1 MQKNK
6 YFIILSTNINILLSI
21 QIRPELNFVIYE
33 KNYTL
38 IILFSLLIF
47 VHANQKKTQNLNGNI
62 LRYNYLRIISKKS
75 SYYCKKFLSYIK
87 QNRYGEC
94 HFYRVLHSNN
104 QPENKILIEV
114 IQGGLGIDK
123 HPLELKAITHE
134 NTDQTNILH
143 KNGTIS
149 MARLEPGTA
158 SSEFF
163 ICINDQPELDYGGKR
178 NPDGQG
184 FAAFGQVIK
193 GMKIVKKIQMMD
205 SKDQIL
211 MDRVPV
217 YLKIQS

>member
-1 MQKNK
+1 MKK
-6 YFIILSTNINILLSI
+6 IIPLT
-21 QIRPELNFVIYE
+21 
-33 KNYTL
+33 T
-38 IILFSLLIF
+38 LFSFLIF
-47 VHANQKKTQNLNGNI
+47 VHACESENNPIIIMETSLGTITLQLFPKKAPNTVKN
-62 LRYNYLRIISKKS
+62 
-75 SYYCKKFLSYIK
+75 FLSYIK
-87 QNRYGEC
+87 QNRYDEC
-94 HFYRVLHSNN
+94 HFYRVVHSNN

-149 MARLEPGTA
+149 MARLKPGTA

-193 GMKIVKKIQMMD
+193 GMEIVEKIQMMD

-211 MDRVPV
+211 MVSIPV
-217 YLKIQS
+217 HIKIQS

>member
-1 MQKNK
+1 MKK
-6 YFIILSTNINILLSI
+6 II
-21 QIRPELNFVIYE
+21 P
-33 KNYTL
+33 L

-47 VHANQKKTQNLNGNI
+47 VHACESEKKPKI
-62 LRYNYLRIISKKS
+62 LMETSLGTITLELFPKKAPITV
-75 SYYCKKFLSYIK
+75 KNFLSYIK

-114 IQGGLGIDK
+114 IQGGLGIYK

-193 GMKIVKKIQMMD
+193 GMEIVKKIQMMD
-205 SKDQIL
+205 SIDQIL
-211 MDRVPV
+211 MVSIPV
-217 YLKIQS
+217 HIKIQS

>member
-1 MQKNK
+1 MKK
-6 YFIILSTNINILLSI
+6 II
-21 QIRPELNFVIYE
+21 P
-33 KNYTL
+33 L

-47 VHANQKKTQNLNGNI
+47 VYACESEKKPKI
-62 LRYNYLRIISKKS
+62 LMETSLGTITLELFPKKAPITV
-75 SYYCKKFLSYIK
+75 KNFLSYIK

-193 GMKIVKKIQMMD
+193 GMEIVKKIQMMD
-205 SKDQIL
+205 SIDQIL
-211 MDRVPV
+211 MVSIPV
-217 YLKIQS
+217 KIKIQS

>member
-1 MQKNK
+1 MKN
-6 YFIILSTNINILLSI
+6 IIPFT
-21 QIRPELNFVIYE
+21 
-33 KNYTL
+33 
-38 IILFSLLIF
+38 ILFSLLIF
-47 VHANQKKTQNLNGNI
+47 VHACESGKNPIIIMETSLGTITLQLFLKKAPNTVKN
-62 LRYNYLRIISKKS
+62 
-75 SYYCKKFLSYIK
+75 FLSYIE
-87 QNRYGEC
+87 QNRYNEC
-94 HFYRVLHSNN
+94 HFYRVVHSNN

-123 HPLELKAITHE
+123 HPLELKSITHE

-193 GMKIVKKIQMMD
+193 GMEIVKKIQMMD
-205 SKDQIL
+205 SNNQIL
-211 MDRVPV
+211 MVSIPV
-217 YLKIQS
+217 HIKIQS

>member
-1 MQKNK
+1 MKK
-6 YFIILSTNINILLSI
+6 IIPFT
-21 QIRPELNFVIYE
+21 
-33 KNYTL
+33 
-38 IILFSLLIF
+38 ILFSLLIF
-47 VHANQKKTQNLNGNI
+47 VHACESEKNPTIIMETSLGTITLQLFPKKAPNTVKN
-62 LRYNYLRIISKKS
+62 
-75 SYYCKKFLSYIK
+75 FLSYIE
-87 QNRYGEC
+87 QNRYNEC
-94 HFYRVLHSNN
+94 HFYRVVHSNN

-184 FAAFGQVIK
+184 FAAFGQVLR
-193 GMKIVKKIQMMD
+193 GMEIVKKIQMMD

-211 MDRVPV
+211 MVSIPV
-217 YLKIQS
+217 KIKIQS

>member
-1 MQKNK
+1 MILVLTCESENNPIIIMETSLGAITLELFPKKAPSTVKN
-6 YFIILSTNINILLSI
+6 
-21 QIRPELNFVIYE
+21 
-33 KNYTL
+33 
-38 IILFSLLIF
+38 
-47 VHANQKKTQNLNGNI
+47 
-62 LRYNYLRIISKKS
+62 
-75 SYYCKKFLSYIK
+75 FLSYIE
-87 QNRYGEC
+87 QNRYDEC
-94 HFYRVLHSNN
+94 HFYRVVHSNN

-123 HPLELKAITHE
+123 HPLELKSITHE

-193 GMKIVKKIQMMD
+193 GMEIVKKIQMME

-211 MDRVPV
+211 MVNIPV
-217 YLKIQS
+217 HIKIQS